1 MIIKSNILAN
11 QGEMLIY
18 GRLKGQK
25 KIYKNPQC
33 GIIKAADKNI
43 TII

>member
-1 MIIKSNILAN
+1 MIIKSNISAN

-25 KIYKNPQC
+25 DLQNPQC